1 MASIDKPTT
10 TSSTAPLPQLKPPT
24 PPVPTPEVAAA
35 PVAPPAQGTAPL
47 RDEFRMATKT
57 GQLSPQSA
65 QKEYDDLT
73 AAMGKVRTA
82 DGATRLAERA
92 QALATRVGAG
102 EYGKVDRPFAKD
114 LERLSR
120 SATRAGEAVARF
132 EALQDQLNGTPHD
145 QAAATAGLLAKPLQ
159 FGADIRA
166 LKAFQGSPLLDD
178 QKKAVDAIAKGATPE
193 ALARQLAADPDP
205 KNYPAGTVAA
215 LAALRGVPD
224 PKLQKALD
232 KVGQTLLDQ
241 SAAART
247 ENAEA
252 LAAQDEGNFLTR
264 ALNATKPVETVSDPL
279 SLSAVK
285 ADPALGQLLAPM
297 QASQDPAT
305 KAAVADVVKTWGQD
319 ALRASL
325 KANETGS
332 DDPKARAEK
341 TITDFRAELEGLART
356 TGLGATLEATSQ
368 DALKGVAE
376 GLLDDGS
383 IGFEEMKANPAY
395 GQLIG
400 SLQADEAFKDRV
412 NEKVLGMAD
421 DMLDDRLDG
430 KEGEDELKDG
440 IEDFQNDMKLLGETT
455 GLGFADEATAE
466 KFFED
471 RQGDFKKVVDEGR
484 NALQKGLDKAGELV
498 GKIGFIGDGAGWVWN
513 QAGNLANAQLDLV
526 GQGLGGL
533 GWEGGENALDSVGN
547 GIDTAT
553 NHVDSYLQGLG
564 HGVAGI
570 ASGALYLVSHPVQ
583 SGKGVYA
590 AVKDP
595 GKAWDALLSDAKGGK
610 DGSEAWAHGAGYLV
624 ANLLPAILSGGAS
637 AAGTTASVASK
648 LGKFGGLANKLTG
661 KLTGGKLDDF
671 GRTLDGKHA
680 DPADAL
686 SDPKAFARNNAD
698 LRLRLKNALVAG
710 ESLNVVGALKALYGK
725 NGKLPESIPAPVRK
739 ALETYDRVAPN
750 SVITKQLKRVLSD
763 KQIDK
768 LRTGLKLNA
777 SLQTAL
783 AQEDFRRYV
792 ETQQKKLS

>member
-1 MASIDKPTT
+1 MASIDKPTP
-10 TSSTAPLPQLKPPT
+10 TSSTAPLPLLKPPT
-24 PPVPTPEVAAA
+24 PVLPAPQAVAP
-35 PVAPPAQGTAPL
+35 PVAPTAQGTAPL
-47 RDEFRMATKT
+47 RDEFRTAAKT

-82 DGATRLAERA
+82 DGAARLAERA
-92 QALATRVGAG
+92 QELATRVGAG

-120 SATRAGEAVARF
+120 SAKRAGEAVARF
-132 EALQDQLNGTPHD
+132 EALQDKLNGTPHD
-145 QAAATAGLLAKPLQ
+145 QAAVTAGLLAKPLQ

-205 KNYPAGTVAA
+205 THYPAGTLEH
-215 LAALRGVPD
+215 LAALRAVPD

-232 KVGQTLLDQ
+232 KVGRTLLDQ
-241 SAAART
+241 SAAARA

-252 LAAQDEGNFLTR
+252 LAARDEGNLFER
-264 ALNATKPVETVSDPL
+264 ALNATKPMETVPDPL
-279 SLSAVK
+279 SLAAVK
-285 ADPALGQLLAPM
+285 ADPALGRLLAPM
-297 QASQDPAT
+297 QAGQDPAA
-305 KAAVADVVKTWGQD
+305 KAAVEDVVKTWSQD

-325 KANETGS
+325 EANETGS

-341 TITDFRAELEGLART
+341 TITDFRSELEGLARS
-356 TGLGATLEATSQ
+356 TGLGATLESTSQ
-368 DALKGVAE
+368 DAVKGVAE

-412 NEKVLGMAD
+412 KEKVVGMAD
-421 DMLDDRLDG
+421 DMLGDRLDG

-455 GLGFADEATAE
+455 GLGFDEATAE
-466 KFFED
+466 QFFED
-471 RQGDFKKVVDEGR
+471 HQGDFQKVVDEGR
-484 NALQKGLDKAGELV
+484 NAVQKGLDKVGDWV

-513 QAGNLANAQLDLV
+513 QAGNVVNAQLDLV
-526 GQGLGGL
+526 GKGLGGL

-547 GIDTAT
+547 GVDTAT

-570 ASGALYLVSHPVQ
+570 AAGALYLVSHPVQ
-583 SGKGVYA
+583 SGKGIWT

-637 AAGTTASVASK
+637 TAGTTASVASK
-648 LGKFGGLANKLTG
+648 LGKFGGLAG
-661 KLTGGKLDDF
+661 KLTGKLDDF
-671 GRTLDGKHA
+671 GRKLDGKHA
-680 DPADAL
+680 NPADAL
-686 SDPKAFARNNAD
+686 SDPKAFARNNAE

-739 ALETYDRVAPN
+739 VLETYDRVAPN

-768 LRTGLKLNA
+768 LRTALKLNA

-792 ETQQKKLS
+792 ETQQKQLS

>member
-1 MASIDKPTT
+1 
-10 TSSTAPLPQLKPPT
+10 
-24 PPVPTPEVAAA
+24 
-35 PVAPPAQGTAPL
+35 
-47 RDEFRMATKT
+47 
-57 GQLSPQSA
+57 
-65 QKEYDDLT
+65 
-73 AAMGKVRTA
+73 VRTA
-82 DGATRLAERA
+82 DGAARLAERA
-92 QALATRVGAG
+92 QELATRVGAG

-132 EALQDQLNGTPHD
+132 EALQDKLNGTPHD
-145 QAAATAGLLAKPLQ
+145 QAAVTAELLAKPLQ

-205 KNYPAGTVAA
+205 THYPAGTVAN
-215 LAALRGVPD
+215 LAALRAVPD
-224 PKLQKALD
+224 PRLQKALD
-232 KVGQTLLDQ
+232 KVGKALLDQ
-241 SAAART
+241 SAAARA
-247 ENAEA
+247 ENQEA
-252 LAAQDEGNFLTR
+252 LDARDEGSLFERIKNVSD
-264 ALNATKPVETVSDPL
+264 PVETVPDPL
-279 SLSAVK
+279 SLEAVK
-285 ADPALGQLLAPM
+285 ADPALGRLLAPM

-305 KAAVADVVKTWGQD
+305 KTAVEDVVKTWSEG

-325 KANETGS
+325 KANETGA
-332 DDPKARAEK
+332 DDPTARAEK
-341 TITDFRAELEGLART
+341 TITDFRAELEGLAKT
-356 TGLGATLEATSQ
+356 TGLGPALEATSQ
-368 DALKGVAE
+368 DAVKGVSE
-376 GLLDDGS
+376 GLLDDAG

-412 NEKVLGMAD
+412 QEKVTGIAD
-421 DMLDDRLDG
+421 DILGDRLDG
-430 KEGEDELKDG
+430 KEGEDELTEG
-440 IEDFQNDMKLLGETT
+440 IEDFQDDMKILGETT
-455 GLGFADEATAE
+455 GLGFADEAAAE
-466 KFFED
+466 AFFKDHE
-471 RQGDFKKVVDEGR
+471 GDFKKVIDEGR
-484 NALQKGLDKAGELV
+484 NGVQKALDKAGEIV

-513 QAGNLANAQLDLV
+513 QAGNVANAQLDLV

-553 NHVDSYLQGLG
+553 NHVDTYLQGLG
-564 HGVAGI
+564 HGVTGI
-570 ASGALYLVSHPVQ
+570 ASGLFFLASHPVQ
-583 SGKGVYA
+583 SGKGVWA

-610 DGSEAWAHGAGYLV
+610 EGSEAWAHGAGYLV

-637 AAGTTASVASK
+637 AAGTTAGVASK
-648 LGKFGGLANKLTG
+648 LGKFGGLAGKLTG
-661 KLTGGKLDDF
+661 KLTGGKFDDL
-671 GRTLDGKHA
+671 GRALNGKHA
-680 DPADAL
+680 NPADAL
-686 SDPKAFARNNAD
+686 SDPKAFARHNAD

-710 ESLNVVGALKALYGK
+710 EGLNVVGALKALYGK

-739 ALETYDRVAPN
+739 VLEKYDQVAPN

-768 LRTGLKLNA
+768 LRTALKLNV